1 MDFVKMKNKLEGAA
15 LKLNSALFRMFQRVM
30 TKFLNNI
37 KDSMHGNI
45 TWCNIT
51 QIYQVIMLKKY

>member
-1 MDFVKMKNKLEGAA
+1 MYIKNVKFMDFVKMKNKLEGAA

-37 KDSMHGNI
+37 KDSMDGNI
-45 TWCNIT
+45 T
-51 QIYQVIMLKKY
+51 